1 MYVKNVLQDLKLVCL
16 IMQIRHYLIKYILT
30 LKGTYYG
37 KFTFTWYL
45 NINVCWQCVSK
56 TTLE

>member
-1 MYVKNVLQDLKLVCL
+1 MLALKTSLL
-16 IMQIRHYLIKYILT
+16 NIQARGQSFY

-37 KFTFTWYL
+37 KFTFTWCF
-45 NINVCWQCVSK
+45 NINVCLQCVSK